1 MRVGKPN
8 PIPKN
13 VDMRKR
19 FCYKDRSSALRNLS
33 LPAAAFSGRGD
44 EDEKDDV
51 VEDVIIF
58 L

>member
-1 MRVGKPN
+1 MLTCAKGFVIRIVVPQYGTYLF
-8 PIPKN
+8 
-13 VDMRKR
+13 RR
-19 FCYKDRSSALRNLS
+19 L
-33 LPAAAFSGRGD
+33 FSGRGD

>member
-8 PIPKN
+8 KIPKN
-13 VDMRKR
+13 VDMRER
-19 FCYKDRSSALRNLS
+19 FCYKNRSSAIRNMS
-33 LPAAAFSGRGD
+33 LPAAAFLGRGD

>member
-1 MRVGKPN
+1 
-8 PIPKN
+8 
-13 VDMRKR
+13 
-19 FCYKDRSSALRNLS
+19 LRNLS